1 MGKCQHPIL
10 DLSSTVP
17 VRQIM
22 SKKILV
28 FITFTTIVW
37 VNAVAADTGTAENQ
51 VVLAAT
57 ADAHKNDEPVATP
70 MATTAPAREVVGEMI
85 RYGQMDGKEL
95 TGYLV
100 KPADATA
107 ATPALLVVHEWWGL
121 NDNMRQTADRLAGEG
136 YIALVA
142 DLYGGEVASIPKEA
156 IKLMTALMADTSKGD
171 ENVRQAYRY
180 LDETVG
186 APLIGSIG
194 WCMGGR
200 WSLRSAVLF
209 PEDIDATVIYYGNTT
224 DDEAELAPLQMPVL
238 GNFAADDPV
247 VKVESVKAFATA
259 MENLGKDIDVKIYE
273 GAQHGFS
280 NPSGMAYNAEAA
292 DDAWR
297 RTMGFLN
304 EHLSGG

>member
-1 MGKCQHPIL
+1 MNKNIRIVIAL
-10 DLSSTVP
+10 VAFFP
-17 VRQIM
+17 VYG
-22 SKKILV
+22 
-28 FITFTTIVW
+28 
-37 VNAVAADTGTAENQ
+37 VAAQTGVAEHQ

-57 ADAHKNDEPVATP
+57 ADAHKSDKPVPTP
-70 MATTAPAREVVGEMI
+70 MATTAPAREVVGEMV
-85 RYGQMDGKEL
+85 RYGQMDGKDL

-107 ATPALLVVHEWWGL
+107 DTPALLVVHEWWGL

-142 DLYGGEVASIPKEA
+142 DLYGGESASNPKEA
-156 IKLMTALMADTSKGD
+156 IKLMTALMADTTKGD

-209 PEDIDATVIYYGNTT
+209 PDEIDATVIYYGNTT
-224 DDEAELAPLQMPVL
+224 DDEAELAPLQMPVM
-238 GNFAADDPV
+238 GNFAAEDPV
-247 VKVESVKAFATA
+247 VKIESVKSFTA
-259 MENLGKDIDVKIYE
+259 VMESLGKDIDVKIYE

-297 RTMGFLN
+297 RTMGFLG
-304 EHLSGG
+304 EHLSGDAGT